1 MKKKRSILKGFKSTL
16 LEKGSGCVC
25 MSGRGRGRGSSDRD
39 RGGFSTKRGS
49 VG

>member
-25 MSGRGRGRGSSDRD
+25 MSGRGRGSSDRD